1 MRNKGDR
8 AITLINKFNQAVSPK
23 FTLFFCHFQNRFS
36 TVLSGQN
43 LKSEAITDSLL
54 SAFIECPLTNKVAT
68 LTGIVQGFAPLHL
81 NDLNLGGSKGRV
93 IHTC

>member
-1 MRNKGDR
+1 MKGGSGGRERQMRNKGDR

-43 LKSEAITDSLL
+43 LKSEAKTDSLL
-54 SAFIECPLTNKVAT
+54 SAVIECPLLTNKVAT
-68 LTGIVQGFAPLHL
+68 LTGIVYKVQGFAP
-81 NDLNLGGSKGRV
+81 
-93 IHTC
+93 